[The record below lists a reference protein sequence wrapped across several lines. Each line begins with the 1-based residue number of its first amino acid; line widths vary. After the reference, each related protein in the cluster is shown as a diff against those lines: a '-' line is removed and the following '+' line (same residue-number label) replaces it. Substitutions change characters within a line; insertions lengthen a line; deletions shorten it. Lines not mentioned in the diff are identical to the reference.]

1 MNSGKQRPEN
11 DLLSVENE
19 TGQQSHGTELQ
30 IAEKRHRR
38 LMSFLGKILP
48 HVGKFLPM
56 VKKFLPVVKEEI

>member
-1 MNSGKQRPEN
+1 MDSRKQQPEN
-11 DLLSVENE
+11 DLLAVENE
-19 TGQQSHGTELQ
+19 TAQQSHGTELQ

-56 VKKFLPVVKEEI
+56 VKKFLPVVKEKI